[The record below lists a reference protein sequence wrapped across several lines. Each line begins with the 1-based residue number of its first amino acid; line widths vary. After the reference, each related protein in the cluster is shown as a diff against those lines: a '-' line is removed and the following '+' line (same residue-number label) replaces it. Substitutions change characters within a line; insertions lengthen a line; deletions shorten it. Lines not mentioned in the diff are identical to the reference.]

1 MRLAPSPD
9 NSMTSKIDPH
19 NEGSRV
25 IKFLV
30 IGPVN
35 ALVSFFAFVI
45 ASEFFNRALPS
56 IVIATLAG
64 WTFSYQMNKRFVW
77 NDVRRNSFPKRFFIL
92 QSALICLNWLTL
104 ECMIANT
111 SITLIAG
118 QAILIPLLA
127 LSSFLGSEFWVYSKN
142 LEEHNGN

>member
-25 IKFLV
+25 LKFLV

-35 ALVSFFAFVI
+35 ALVSFVAFVI
-45 ASEFFNRALPS
+45 ASELFNRALPS

-77 NDVRRNSFPKRFFIL
+77 NDARRNSFPKRFFIL

-104 ECMIANT
+104 EYMIANT
-111 SITLIAG
+111 SISLITG
-118 QAILIPLLA
+118 QAVLIPLLA
-127 LSSFLGSEFWVYSKN
+127 LSSFLGSEFWVYPKN
-142 LEEHNGN
+142 LEENNGS